1 MNGSAYPRE
10 IFCPFFSSQASNGFG
25 LLDDLVSKI
34 VDEDQSMF
42 GYANGS
48 LSSDSSHESRANSD
62 MFAYDRWVISF

>member
-1 MNGSAYPRE
+1 MFNSTAFQSVLHHKLVFYS
-10 IFCPFFSSQASNGFG
+10 SSQASNGFG

-34 VDEDQSMF
+34 VDEDQSVF

-62 MFAYDRWVISF
+62 MFAYDR